1 MMQES
6 LTEGGWDAGVRQTNT
21 AYPALSASPR
31 RRLLVAITTIG
42 TVVGTLP
49 ALVILDVFALVS
61 VFAAI
66 GVVGSAIYLQRFRT
80 TRTVPPSAAEFVL
93 AGVGTLLTPLF
104 NSLLWIGAYFAV
116 EGIADVLGL
125 DERRIALIATIPL
138 AVGFGVFYTLMAAEN
153 LASQLY
159 PDVAGA
165 RSAHYAGAARKSTL
179 VVGSA
184 VTAAV
189 VVITLLVFD
198 STDTKAAVLLGYGL
212 FLSALGFGP
221 SSEVPDSGET
231 DQISALGDLL
241 ANHWLEVT
249 PVPRSDDVAL
259 DPYLADIDLMA
270 ASGDTDYAVALV
282 RGDEDPKGVRWTEA
296 ANLKLGAFAVGK
308 VREDESGSERSVL
321 PLLVVTASR
330 EDERL
335 VAYCQAEQIDLVQVG
350 HDGVR
355 IHQWRDRDAWIEG
368 VDWQSLQP
376 AKGKKERSS

>member
-1 MMQES
+1 
-6 LTEGGWDAGVRQTNT
+6 
-21 AYPALSASPR
+21 
-31 RRLLVAITTIG
+31 
-42 TVVGTLP
+42 
-49 ALVILDVFALVS
+49 
-61 VFAAI
+61 
-66 GVVGSAIYLQRFRT
+66 
-80 TRTVPPSAAEFVL
+80 
-93 AGVGTLLTPLF
+93 
-104 NSLLWIGAYFAV
+104 
-116 EGIADVLGL
+116 
-125 DERRIALIATIPL
+125 
-138 AVGFGVFYTLMAAEN
+138 
-153 LASQLY
+153 
-159 PDVAGA
+159 
-165 RSAHYAGAARKSTL
+165 
-179 VVGSA
+179 
-184 VTAAV
+184 
-189 VVITLLVFD
+189 
-198 STDTKAAVLLGYGL
+198 
-212 FLSALGFGP
+212 
-221 SSEVPDSGET
+221 
-231 DQISALGDLL
+231 LGDLL
-241 ANHWLEVT
+241 ANHGLEVT

-308 VREDESGSERSVL
+308 VREDESSSERSVL

>member
-1 MMQES
+1 
-6 LTEGGWDAGVRQTNT
+6 
-21 AYPALSASPR
+21 
-31 RRLLVAITTIG
+31 
-42 TVVGTLP
+42 
-49 ALVILDVFALVS
+49 
-61 VFAAI
+61 
-66 GVVGSAIYLQRFRT
+66 
-80 TRTVPPSAAEFVL
+80 
-93 AGVGTLLTPLF
+93 
-104 NSLLWIGAYFAV
+104 
-116 EGIADVLGL
+116 
-125 DERRIALIATIPL
+125 
-138 AVGFGVFYTLMAAEN
+138 
-153 LASQLY
+153 
-159 PDVAGA
+159 
-165 RSAHYAGAARKSTL
+165 
-179 VVGSA
+179 

-241 ANHWLEVT
+241 ANHGLEVT
-249 PVPRSDDVAL
+249 PVPRSDD
-259 DPYLADIDLMA
+259 
-270 ASGDTDYAVALV
+270 VALV